1 MKIETLREYK
11 CPVCGKHYIPAP
23 QHAYKDRRSPYHR
36 VCSWKCVIESE
47 RLKETSAKAK
57 GSRWINK

>member
-11 CPVCGKHYIPAP
+11 CPVCGKRYIPAP
-23 QHAYKDRRSPYHR
+23 QHAYKDRRSPYNR
-36 VCSWKCVIESE
+36 VCSWKCVMESE
-47 RLKETSAKAK
+47 RLKATSAKAK